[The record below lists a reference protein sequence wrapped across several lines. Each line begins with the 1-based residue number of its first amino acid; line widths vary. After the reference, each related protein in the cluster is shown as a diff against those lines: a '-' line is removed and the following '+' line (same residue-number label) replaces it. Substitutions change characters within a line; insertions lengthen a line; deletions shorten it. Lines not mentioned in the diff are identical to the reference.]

1 MDMKQ
6 WALHDIEI
14 CSICFFQ
21 VLTFFIFIFENR
33 VILWVSINY
42 PKPIL
47 KELFNLQLWPC
58 TFNQHVT
65 VLFHLYT
72 FLNFIELFAYF
83 VPLSASLKFVS
94 ATFVLVCF
102 LTLNEVLLKLGKM
115 LFISLQKLFSFS
127 RKSNFRILHFQILWR
142 HQMPKH
148 KTRNTFHWKTW
159 EYSLLMKFGQFM
171 SYYKRKNFIKKFN
184 KNCSLKTSS
193 RPFCVCKEW
202 SITSIGKW
210 NFWSKLLILGM

>member
-47 KELFNLQLWPC
+47 KELFNLQLWSC
-58 TFNQHVT
+58 TFFQHVT

-72 FLNFIELFAYF
+72 SFKFLESFAYC
-83 VPLSASLKFVS
+83 VPLSASLNVTS
-94 ATFVLVCF
+94 ATKLFFVIKQRLMKKKCFVLEISRFLCF
-102 LTLNEVLLKLGKM
+102 CDTC
-115 LFISLQKLFSFS
+115 
-127 RKSNFRILHFQILWR
+127 RFQNLWR
-142 HQMPKH
+142 HKYWYIMQA
-148 KTRNTFHWKTW
+148 T
-159 EYSLLMKFGQFM
+159 LMLVSFE
-171 SYYKRKNFIKKFN
+171 S
-184 KNCSLKTSS
+184 
-193 RPFCVCKEW
+193 
-202 SITSIGKW
+202 
-210 NFWSKLLILGM
+210 